1 MEAIWEEINF
11 SLMPYKS
18 TFLIKNYDDIQ
29 QILDE
34 HIVNTQTM
42 QFSPFK
48 KPFEERILIWNNKL
62 KVMSDVL
69 EEWQKCQGEW
79 MYLQP
84 IFDSA
89 DIAKQLAAE
98 SKKFKTVDSTWKHTM
113 EQANKGIL
121 VIEMCSQDGLLERL
135 QEANKNLETIQREL
149 RTYLEKKREK
159 FARFYF
165 LSDTDLLEILSQ
177 TKEPTAVQPHLK
189 KVFENINEV
198 RFDSSKRILAMK
210 SAENE
215 EVDFVKHVDPNKKN
229 VEDWMGELEN
239 MMRLSVRQA
248 MLNAIENFPNQKRAV
263 WAVSNPGQVILNGS
277 QVIWTADVEKAFK
290 GGAEGITEYW

>member
-1 MEAIWEEINF
+1 
-11 SLMPYKS
+11 
-18 TFLIKNYDDIQ
+18 
-29 QILDE
+29 
-34 HIVNTQTM
+34 
-42 QFSPFK
+42 
-48 KPFEERILIWNNKL
+48 
-62 KVMSDVL
+62 
-69 EEWQKCQGEW
+69 

-149 RTYLEKKREK
+149 RSYLEKKREK

-198 RFDSSKRILAMK
+198 KFDNDKKILAMR
-210 SAENE
+210 SAEKE
-215 EVDFVKHVDPNKKN
+215 EVEFVKHVDPKKKN
-229 VEDWMGELEN
+229 VEDWMG
-239 MMRLSVRQA
+239 
-248 MLNAIENFPNQKRAV
+248 
-263 WAVSNPGQVILNGS
+263 
-277 QVIWTADVEKAFK
+277 
-290 GGAEGITEYW
+290 

>member
-1 MEAIWEEINF
+1 MGLNEMEGIWQGINF
-11 SLMPYKS
+11 NLMPYKS

-34 HIVNTQTM
+34 HIVNTQSM

-48 KPFEERILIWNNKL
+48 KPFEERIIVWNNKL

-69 EEWQKCQGEW
+69 EEWAKCQGEW

-89 DIAKQLAAE
+89 DIAKQLVQE

-135 QEANKNLETIQREL
+135 QEANKNLETIQKEL
-149 RTYLEKKREK
+149 RSYLEKKREK

-177 TKEPTAVQPHLK
+177 TKEPLAVQPHLK

-198 RFDSSKRILAMK
+198 QFDKDKKIISMK
-210 SAENE
+210 SA
-215 EVDFVKHVDPNKKN
+215 
-229 VEDWMGELEN
+229 
-239 MMRLSVRQA
+239 
-248 MLNAIENFPNQKRAV
+248 
-263 WAVSNPGQVILNGS
+263 
-277 QVIWTADVEKAFK
+277 
-290 GGAEGITEYW
+290 

>member
-1 MEAIWEEINF
+1 
-11 SLMPYKS
+11 
-18 TFLIKNYDDIQ
+18 
-29 QILDE
+29 
-34 HIVNTQTM
+34 M

-62 KVMSDVL
+62 KVMRDVL

-121 VIEMCSQDGLLERL
+121 VLEMCSQDGLLERL

-165 LSDTDLLEILSQ
+165 LSDTDLL
-177 TKEPTAVQPHLK
+177 
-189 KVFENINEV
+189 
-198 RFDSSKRILAMK
+198 
-210 SAENE
+210 
-215 EVDFVKHVDPNKKN
+215 
-229 VEDWMGELEN
+229 
-239 MMRLSVRQA
+239 
-248 MLNAIENFPNQKRAV
+248 
-263 WAVSNPGQVILNGS
+263 
-277 QVIWTADVEKAFK
+277 
-290 GGAEGITEYW
+290 